1 MASIRKLANGKW
13 QAQFRPIPGGKQITR
28 TTRRK
33 IDAQQWLDEQTAAM
47 KMGQFVDPTSGR
59 VTFSEFFEDWAKR
72 QLWASGT
79 ERAMRLA
86 TKSVPFA
93 DVPMS
98 RILRSHI
105 ELWVKN
111 MQTEQTGYGRK
122 EGLAPGTIKTRFN
135 NVRSVF
141 RAAARD
147 RVIASDPSEGV
158 RLPRVRRGEMALNI
172 PTPKMVKSI
181 IQEADPGFGKFVKLC
196 AFAGLRLGEAAALRV
211 IDFDFEA
218 RTVSITRQVQRQ
230 NGRTVE
236 ILPPKH
242 GSERIVFL
250 ADSLNAEL
258 REYVDALPGV
268 GGDRWLFKGEAAYPL
283 HQNSIGY
290 LWRKARSAAGCEQ
303 VRLHDL
309 RHFYAS
315 GLIASGCDVV
325 TVQRALGHSSANITL
340 STYAHLWPTAEDR
353 TRSAA
358 AGLLRDALG
367 SADEPLTNKEGED
380 GSEQQ

>member
-1 MASIRKLANGKW
+1 MASIRKLPNGRW
-13 QAQFRPIPGGKQITR
+13 QAQFRPVPGGKQITH
-28 TTRRK
+28 TERRK
-33 IDAQQWLDEQTAAM
+33 VDAQQWLDEQTAAL
-47 KMGQFVDPTSGR
+47 KTGQFVDPAAGR
-59 VTFSEFFEDWAKR
+59 VTFAKFFEAWASR

-86 TKSVPFA
+86 AGSVPFA
-93 DVPMS
+93 DISMS
-98 RILRSHI
+98 RILRSHV

-111 MQTEQTGYGRK
+111 MQTEQIGYGRT

-141 RAAARD
+141 RAAVRD

-158 RLPRVRRGEMALNI
+158 RLPRVRRGELALNV
-172 PTPKMVKSI
+172 PTPNMVRTIVDSA
-181 IQEADPGFGKFVKLC
+181 EPPFRAFVKLC
-196 AFAGLRLGEAAALRV
+196 AFAGLRLGETAALKV
-211 IDFDFEA
+211 GDIDFDA
-218 RTVSITRQVQRQ
+218 CTLSVVRQVQRSNDQ
-230 NGRTVE
+230 TVE
-236 ILPPKH
+236 IRAPKH
-242 GSERIVFL
+242 GSERVVYL
-250 ADSLNAEL
+250 AESLGRDL
-258 REYVDALPGV
+258 RAHIDGLSGSGP
-268 GGDRWLFKGEAAYPL
+268 DRWLFKGEGECPL
-283 HQNSIGY
+283 HQNSVGY
-290 LWRKARSAAGCEQ
+290 WWRKVRSAAGCDQ

-315 GLIASGCDVV
+315 GLIAAGCDVV

-367 SADEPLTNKEGED
+367 AADESLTSGSDENP
-380 GSEQQ
+380 SEQA